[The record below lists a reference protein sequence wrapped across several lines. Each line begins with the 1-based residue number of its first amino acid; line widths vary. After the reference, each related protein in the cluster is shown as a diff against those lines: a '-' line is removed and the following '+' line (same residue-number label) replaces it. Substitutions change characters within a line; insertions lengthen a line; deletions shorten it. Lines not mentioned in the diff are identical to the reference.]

1 LLAFPGIFRG
11 ALDAH
16 SARITNDMLVAAAN
30 AIAAVISDDELSSE
44 YIIPSVFNTG
54 VMKAVAQAVKAA
66 VKPED
71 KQIGRLD

>member
-1 LLAFPGIFRG
+1 
-11 ALDAH
+11 
-16 SARITNDMLVAAAN
+16 MLVAAAN